1 MDGWGWPIM
10 PPTTWKH
17 RKCQVQKET
26 QHTVLKRTKCRPL
39 QMKSISALA
48 IWSLINALFVFLPV
62 KVFLLGNNLKVIST
76 GRLWVCVCV
85 CVWEEGGRE
94 RVGDMERKA
103 RWRKPRQ
110 NTSTLSSLHTPP
122 LSFHQGVPKR
132 QRCWIRK
139 DVCVSLCVNVC
150 LRMCVELVSEFR
162 CLSTPGLHRD
172 ETSPTISLS
181 PPWLFQTTHA
191 MHRKMQTWEHTP
203 FQPPTLI

>member
-1 MDGWGWPIM
+1 MQAIVNEIYLCLGYLIPDKCTVCFSAGESVFARKQSESHFN
-10 PPTTWKH
+10 WK
-17 RKCQVQKET
+17 T
-26 QHTVLKRTKCRPL
+26 
-39 QMKSISALA
+39 
-48 IWSLINALFVFLPV
+48 
-62 KVFLLGNNLKVIST
+62 LGI
-76 GRLWVCVCV
+76 CVCL
-85 CVWEEGGRE
+85 CVGGRGERE

-110 NTSTLSSLHTPP
+110 NTSTLSSLRTPP

-132 QRCWIRK
+132 QGCWIRK

-172 ETSPTISLS
+172 ETSSTISLS

-191 MHRKMQTWEHTP
+191 MHRKMQTWQHTP